1 MQRAGIET
9 DYSEGNPRETAKRRF
24 DMSLALVR
32 SMTVAICALLSVAAH
47 GGDSGH
53 GASAGTSVSY
63 GPVTDFGSVWVNGVE
78 FATTNSSVTVDN
90 SAMPDDAHDAGP
102 DHHRGLK
109 RGMVVRVEGSFDSD
123 GVTGTA
129 TRVTY
134 RSNLM
139 GPITKI
145 SAHASG
151 RVLTLVAAGQTV
163 LIDSQTWVATPTM
176 ADMQGVAAA
185 AGALATGNV
194 VAVSGLPEATGAIR
208 ATRVEKTSDTL
219 AAYVAYGGEIEAKG
233 TIRNIGA
240 ASFNIGNLTVRY
252 AAGTTALPTEG
263 LRDGQP
269 VEAKGASFDASTN
282 TLVAT
287 RITPDADTLGVTDA
301 GKVEI
306 EGFVSAVTSRDIG
319 VLFTVGTQPV
329 KTTPSTNFEPAGG
342 EIITGARLEVE
353 GVLTGG
359 TLTATKISFK

>member
-1 MQRAGIET
+1 
-9 DYSEGNPRETAKRRF
+9 
-24 DMSLALVR
+24 MSLAILR
-32 SMTVAICALLSVAAH
+32 SMTVAICTFLSVAAY
-47 GGDSGH
+47 GGDSGR
-53 GASAGTSVSY
+53 GASVSY

-90 SAMPDDAHDAGP
+90 SAMPDDAHDTGP
-102 DHHRGLK
+102 DQHRGLK
-109 RGMVVRVEGSFDSD
+109 RGMVVKVEGSFDSN

-151 RVLTLVAAGQTV
+151 RDLTLVAAGQIV

-176 ADMQGVAAA
+176 ADMQGVAVA

-194 VAVSGLPEATGAIR
+194 IAVSGLPEATGAIR

-219 AAYVAYGGEIEAKG
+219 AAYVAGGGEIEAKG

-240 ASFNIGNLTVRY
+240 ASFTIGNLTVRY
-252 AAGTTALPTEG
+252 AAGTTALPAGG
-263 LRDGQP
+263 LRDGLP
-269 VEAKGASFDASTN
+269 VEVKGTIYDASTN

-287 RITPDADTLGVTDA
+287 RVEPEAETLAVTDG

-306 EGFVSAVTSRDIG
+306 EGFVSAVTSRDIN
-319 VLFTVGTQPV
+319 VLFTVGNQPV
-329 KTTPSTNFEPAGG
+329 RTTPSTGFEPAGG

>member
-1 MQRAGIET
+1 
-9 DYSEGNPRETAKRRF
+9 
-24 DMSLALVR
+24 MSLALIR
-32 SMTVAICALLSVAAH
+32 SMTVAICTFLSVAAY
-47 GGDSGH
+47 GGY
-53 GASAGTSVSY
+53 GAAGASVSY

-90 SAMPDDAHDAGP
+90 HAASDGAHDAGP

-109 RGMVVRVEGSFDSD
+109 RGMVVRVEGSFDGN

-134 RSNLM
+134 RSNII

-145 SAHASG
+145 RADASG
-151 RVLTLVAAGQTV
+151 RVMTLVAAGQVV
-163 LIDSQTWVATPTM
+163 LIDSQTWVATPTT
-176 ADMQGVAAA
+176 ADAQGVAVA
-185 AGALATGNV
+185 AGALAMGNV

-219 AAYVAYGGEIEAKG
+219 AAYVARGGEIEAKG

-240 ASFNIGNLTVRY
+240 ASFTIGNLTVRY

-263 LRDGQP
+263 LRDGLP
-269 VEAKGASFDASTN
+269 VEVKGTSFDASTN

-287 RITPDADTLGVTDA
+287 RVEPDAEPLAVTDG

-306 EGFVSAVTSRDIG
+306 EGFVSAVTSRDIN
-319 VLFTVGTQPV
+319 VLFTVGNQPV
-329 KTTPSTNFEPAGG
+329 KTTPSTNFEPAAG

-353 GVLTGG
+353 GVLTDG